1 MLGEI
6 NIDWTLLYMEYFTLQ
21 KVICLVSFL
30 QAEMNKKILTTETL
44 GDRSYQVCDG
54 TGFTIFTNEF
64 SFH

>member
-30 QAEMNKKILTTETL
+30 QAEMNKKILHDYRNT
-44 GDRSYQVCDG
+44 GRSGKADIERNAYKSNIHIG
-54 TGFTIFTNEF
+54 
-64 SFH
+64 

>member
-30 QAEMNKKILTTETL
+30 QAEMNKKNTDYRNT
-44 GDRSYQVCDG
+44 GRSGEADIERNAYKSNIHIG
-54 TGFTIFTNEF
+54 
-64 SFH
+64 

>member
-44 GDRSYQVCDG
+44 GDLVKQ
-54 TGFTIFTNEF
+54 TKKEMHTNLIFI
-64 SFH
+64 